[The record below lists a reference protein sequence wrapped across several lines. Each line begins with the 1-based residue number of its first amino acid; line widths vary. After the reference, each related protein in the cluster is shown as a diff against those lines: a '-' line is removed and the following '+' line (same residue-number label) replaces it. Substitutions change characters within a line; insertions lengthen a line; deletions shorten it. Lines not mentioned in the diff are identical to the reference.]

1 MRRALLAAA
10 LMLLPALSSASMLQ
24 VVYQDQEPGSLPYLS
39 RYIITPDYVRID
51 QGKDQDDFLILDR
64 KKHKLF
70 EVQHDRHAVLTI
82 PTEKVDLRKT
92 PKLPVTLANVPAPTR
107 GKGAS
112 ELQVMLKQTV
122 CARVVSIPQH
132 PEVADVLREFRQV
145 LVAAQWR
152 TWQATPDD
160 VRQPCDLQLQVL
172 KPGQEYAAGM
182 PLEMH
187 YANGLTRVLQQ
198 VDEIAD
204 RPELFIVPVD
214 YKMTTLPQ

>member
-1 MRRALLAAA
+1 
-10 LMLLPALSSASMLQ
+10 MLLPAVASAAMLQ

-51 QGKDQDDFLILDR
+51 QGRDQDNFLILDR
-64 KKHKLF
+64 KKHELF
-70 EVQHDRHAVLTI
+70 EVQHDRHEVLAI
-82 PTEKVDLRKT
+82 PTEKV
-92 PKLPVTLANVPAPTR
+92 KLSKAAKLQATQTDSPAPTR

-112 ELQVMLKQTV
+112 ERQVMLKQQV
-122 CARVVSIPQH
+122 CARVISIPQY

-145 LVAAQWR
+145 LAAAQWR
-152 TWQATPDD
+152 TWQGTPDD
-160 VRQPCDLQLQVL
+160 IRQPCDLQLQVL

-182 PLEMH
+182 PLEMR

-214 YKMTTLPQ
+214 YKMTTLPR